1 MPAAGPA
8 PTLERGEPMR
18 IPLVLAAAIALS
30 ACAGAGSAA
39 RAGAPGPEP
48 APGAVRSPDRVGD
61 GLEPAPL
68 DTNAGAI
75 EGVVAAVDREAGTV
89 SLQAGDTV
97 RTVPLAAEAT
107 VLDVGQGL
115 AIHVQT
121 AKHDLLFDAGPAFSA
136 DADSGN
142 RIVVR
147 KSLAFPGKSVEKVL
161 GSTVQKTT
169 RVALVP
175 RFEWSWL
182 RDEPLARRRQDRLQV
197 PMSRQ

>member
-107 VLDVGQGL
+107 VLIDDFRAGFEDVREGQEVRAALEETDGRVEAVRIDILGQG
-115 AIHVQT
+115 VPVEPG
-121 AKHDLLFDAGPAFSA
+121 AGPAEA
-136 DADSGN
+136 PAPGAKTSG
-142 RIVVR
+142 
-147 KSLAFPGKSVEKVL
+147 
-161 GSTVQKTT
+161 
-169 RVALVP
+169 
-175 RFEWSWL
+175 
-182 RDEPLARRRQDRLQV
+182 EP
-197 PMSRQ
+197 SRASR